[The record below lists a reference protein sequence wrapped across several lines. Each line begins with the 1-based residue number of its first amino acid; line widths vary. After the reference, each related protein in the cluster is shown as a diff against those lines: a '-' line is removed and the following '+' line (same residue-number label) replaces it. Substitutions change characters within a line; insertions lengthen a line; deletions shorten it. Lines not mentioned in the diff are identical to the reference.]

1 MSLEFDG
8 NCSLQ
13 CVDAAKILR
22 REWKLLLPQH
32 VSGDTEEMRV
42 EKTSWKKSVVNF
54 FGEKKHFRWV

>member
-42 EKTSWKKSVVNF
+42 EKTS
-54 FGEKKHFRWV
+54 